1 MDINV
6 LVQGGVNVN
15 AALELLGDMDTYNE
29 TIQDFLSEIDEK
41 LANIKKYKEEQD
53 MDNYAILVHSLKSD
67 SKYLGFTQLAE
78 LAYQHEMASKA
89 KDVRF
94 VIGSYDALMN
104 EANRILEVIK
114 NYTSGKVAEGITIV
128 ANNNNNSKKILVAD
142 DSNIIR
148 NFVQKVVPSEYSV
161 ISANDGQEAINLI
174 SSELQNL
181 KGILLD
187 LNMPNVDGF
196 QVLEFLNN
204 NNLFAKVPVT
214 IITGDD
220 SKDTIMNAFDYPIVD
235 VLNKPFSEGSVKNVI
250 DKMIN
255 FTSVN

>member
-15 AALELLGDMDTYNE
+15 GALELLGDME
-29 TIQDFLSEIDEK
+29 
-41 LANIKKYKEEQD
+41 KYKEEQD
-53 MDNYAILVHSLKSD
+53 MENYAILVHSLKSD

-78 LAYQHEMASKA
+78 LAYQHELASKA

-94 VIGSYDALMN
+94 VIGSYDALIN
-104 EANRILEVIK
+104 EANRILEIVK
-114 NYTSGKVAEGITIV
+114 KYTSGAVSEGVTVV
-128 ANNNNNSKKILVAD
+128 ANNDSSKKILVAD

-148 NFVQKVVPSEYSV
+148 NFVQKVVPEEYSV
-161 ISANDGQEAINLI
+161 LSATDGEEAIKII

-181 KGILLD
+181 KGILLY
-187 LNMPNVDGF
+187 LNMPNVNGF

-204 NNLFAKVPVT
+204 NNLFVKVPVT

-220 SKDTIMNAFDYPIVD
+220 SKDTVMKAFDYPIVD
-235 VLNKPFSEGSVKNVI
+235 VLNKPFTEGSVRNVVS
-250 DKMIN
+250 KMIN
-255 FTSVN
+255 LHQ

>member
-6 LVQGGVNVN
+6 LIQGGVNVN
-15 AALELLGDMDTYNE
+15 GALELLGDMETYNE

-53 MDNYAILVHSLKSD
+53 MDNYAILVHALKSD
-67 SKYLGFTQLAE
+67 SKYLGFTGLAE

-94 VIGSYDALMN
+94 VLGSYDALML
-104 EANRILEVIK
+104 EANRIVELVRK
-114 NYTSGKVAEGITIV
+114 YTSGAVSEGVTLV
-128 ANNNNNSKKILVAD
+128 ANNTGNKKILVAD

-148 NFVQKVVPSEYSV
+148 NFVQKVVPEEYV
-161 ISANDGQEAINLI
+161 VLSANDGQEAIKI
-174 SSELQNL
+174 ITEELANL

-196 QVLEFLNN
+196 QVLEFLNSN
-204 NNLFAKVPVT
+204 GLFAKVPVT

-220 SKDTIMNAFDYPIVD
+220 SKDTVMKAFDYPIVD
-235 VLNKPFSEGSVKNVI
+235 VLNKPFTENSVKNVMN
-250 DKMIN
+250 KMIN
-255 FTSVN
+255 FSSVK

>member
-15 AALELLGDMDTYNE
+15 GALELLGDMETYNE

-94 VIGSYDALMN
+94 VIGSYDALIN

-114 NYTSGKVAEGITIV
+114 KYTSGAVADGVTIV
-128 ANNNNNSKKILVAD
+128 ANNDSTSKILVAD

-148 NFVQKVVPSEYSV
+148 NFVQKVVPTEYAV
-161 ISANDGQEAINLI
+161 ISANDGQEAINMI
-174 SSELQNL
+174 SQELQNL

-196 QVLEFLNN
+196 QVLDFLNN
-204 NNLFAKVPVT
+204 NNFFAKVPVV

-220 SKDTIMNAFDYPIVD
+220 SKDTVMKAFDYPIVD
-235 VLNKPFSEGSVKNVI
+235 VLNKPFTEGSVKNVI

-255 FTSVN
+255 IHQ